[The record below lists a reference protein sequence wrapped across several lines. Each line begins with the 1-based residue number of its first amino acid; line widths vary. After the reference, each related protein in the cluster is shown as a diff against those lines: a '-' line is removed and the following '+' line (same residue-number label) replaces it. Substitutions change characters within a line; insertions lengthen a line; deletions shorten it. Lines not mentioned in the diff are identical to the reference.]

1 MSKSE
6 VKNGGEI
13 IYLDY
18 KNIVSKQAMDQ
29 GHAAIHGVAK
39 VQTQLSD

>member
-6 VKNGGEI
+6 VKNGDEI

-18 KNIVSKQAMDQ
+18 KNIASNQVMDR
-29 GHAAIHGVAK
+29 GHAAVHGVAK

>member
-6 VKNGGEI
+6 VKNGDEI

-18 KNIVSKQAMDQ
+18 KNIASKQVMDR
-29 GHAAIHGVAK
+29 GHAAVHGVAK